1 MAGKQRAGV
10 AEPAGRGGEAGG
22 ADRAAGQDARHQN
35 PCQRPSHLSPSQEDK
50 PETHARDW

>member
-35 PCQRPSHLSPSQEDK
+35 PCQRPPHLSPSQEDK